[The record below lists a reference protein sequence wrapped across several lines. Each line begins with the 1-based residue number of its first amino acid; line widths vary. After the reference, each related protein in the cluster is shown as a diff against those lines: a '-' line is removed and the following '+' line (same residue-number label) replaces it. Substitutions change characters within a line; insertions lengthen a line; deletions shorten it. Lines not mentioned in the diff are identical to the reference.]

1 MIELN
6 LKKVH
11 QNGNSDQLHHF
22 QSNDKIMKIYALIP
36 YNIMQQIYLND
47 SDLRPLIQC
56 ELAYNIDPE
65 WIDRVLENKHSI
77 FDVVH
82 DFVNIVK
89 EEPFFVPRI

>member
-1 MIELN
+1 
-6 LKKVH
+6 
-11 QNGNSDQLHHF
+11 
-22 QSNDKIMKIYALIP
+22 MKIYALIP